1 MALTTSLSGV
11 NLWAVLVAG
20 IVHTVIGL
28 IWFMPKLFG
37 NLWVELTGKEMKPAP
52 NWIPAGLIGHQVMA
66 FVLALIVNLAHVTTV
81 AGGIVVGL
89 LVCLGFMATLE
100 IGELIWEKIPFKL
113 FMIRVG
119 NQLVGLGSAG
129 AILALWR

>member
-1 MALTTSLSGV
+1 MALTTSVSDI

-20 IVHTVIGL
+20 LVHTVIGL
-28 IWFMPKLFG
+28 IWFMPRIFG
-37 NLWVELTGKEMKPAP
+37 NDWVELTGKKMKPATR
-52 NWIPAGLIGHQVMA
+52 WIPAGLIGHQVMA
-66 FVLALIVNLAHVTTV
+66 FVLALIVSLANVTN
-81 AGGIVVGL
+81 VVGGMAVGS

-113 FMIRVG
+113 FLIRVG

-129 AILALWR
+129 IILAVWR

>member
-1 MALTTSLSGV
+1 MALTTDFSGI

-20 IVHTVIGL
+20 LVHTVMGL
-28 IWFMPKLFG
+28 IRFMPKLFG
-37 NLWVELTGKEMKPAP
+37 NSWIQLTGQEMKPVRQ
-52 NWIPAGLIGHQVMA
+52 WIPAGLIGHQVMA
-66 FVLALIVNLAHVTTV
+66 FVLALIINLANVRNM
-81 AGGIVVGL
+81 AGGIVVSV

-113 FMIRVG
+113 FLIRVG

-129 AILALWR
+129 AILAVWR

>member
-66 FVLALIVNLAHVTTV
+66 FVLALIVNLANVTNA

>member
-1 MALTTSLSGV
+1 MTLPMSLLDI

-20 IVHTVIGL
+20 LVHTVIGL

-37 NLWVELTGKEMKPAP
+37 NTWIQLTGKEMNPAGP
-52 NWIPAGLIGHQVMA
+52 WIPAGLLGHQLMA
-66 FVLALIVNLAHVTTV
+66 FVLALIINLANVRNV
-81 AGGIVVGL
+81 IGGILVGV

-113 FMIRVG
+113 FLIRVG
-119 NQLVGLGSAG
+119 NQLIGLGFAG
-129 AILALWR
+129 AILAVWK

>member
-1 MALTTSLSGV
+1 MAITTSLSGI

-20 IVHTVIGL
+20 LVHTVIGL
-28 IWFMPKLFG
+28 IWFRPKFFG
-37 NLWVELTGKEMKPAP
+37 DAWVELTGKEMKPAGR
-52 NWIPAGLIGHQVMA
+52 WIPAGLIGHQVMA
-66 FVLALIVNLAHVTTV
+66 FVLALIVNLTRVTNV
-81 AGGIVVGL
+81 VGGIVVGI

-100 IGELIWEKIPFKL
+100 MGELIWEKIPFKL
-113 FMIRVG
+113 FLIRVG

>member
-1 MALTTSLSGV
+1 MALTTSLSGI
-11 NLWAVLVAG
+11 NLLAVLVAG

-28 IWFMPKLFG
+28 LWFMPKIFG
-37 NLWVELTGKEMKPAP
+37 NLWVELTGKEMKPASR
-52 NWIPAGLIGHQVMA
+52 WIPAGLIGHQVMA
-66 FVLALIVNLAHVTTV
+66 FVLAVIVNLANVTNV
-81 AGGIVVGL
+81 IGGIVVGI

-129 AILALWR
+129 AILAVWR

>member
-1 MALTTSLSGV
+1 MALITNLSGI

-37 NLWVELTGKEMKPAP
+37 NSWIQLTGKEMKPASR
-52 NWIPAGLIGHQVMA
+52 WIPAGLIGHQVMA
-66 FVLALIVNLAHVTTV
+66 FVLAIIVNLAHVRDV
-81 AGGIVVGL
+81 VGGIVVGV
-89 LVCLGFMATLE
+89 LVCLAFMATLE

-119 NQLVGLGSAG
+119 NQLLGLSFAG
-129 AILALWR
+129 GILAVWR